1 MTADRSALVE
11 KVAKSLWSL
20 QYLTP
25 YETDANSSAKIE
37 FRAIA
42 EGLIDLIRAEVL
54 EEAASSAFLR
64 PLVEEQ
70 AKGEWDDKTIDEDV
84 AMFAA
89 AIRALKGTT

>member
-1 MTADRSALVE
+1 MTADRRAALVE

-42 EGLIDLIRAEVL
+42 EGLIDLNRAEVL
-54 EEAASSAFLR
+54 EEAAR
-64 PLVEEQ
+64 VVEAE
-70 AKGEWDDKTIDEDV
+70 IDEAYTMEDR
-84 AMFAA
+84 AKNAARRYAAA
-89 AIRALKGTT
+89 AIRALKGDT

>member
-1 MTADRSALVE
+1 MTADRAALVE
-11 KVAKSLWSL
+11 KVAKSLWSF

-54 EEAASSAFLR
+54 EEAAQVADVYGPLSA
-64 PLVEEQ
+64 
-70 AKGEWDDKTIDEDV
+70 T
-84 AMFAA
+84 

>member
-1 MTADRSALVE
+1 MADRAALVE

-42 EGLIDLIRAEVL
+42 EGLIDRIRAEVL
-54 EEAASSAFLR
+54 EEAASHLDKAGC
-64 PLVEEQ
+64 EQ
-70 AKGEWDDKTIDEDV
+70 GAI
-84 AMFAA
+84 
-89 AIRALKGTT
+89 AIRELKGDSNDV

>member
-1 MTADRSALVE
+1 VE

-42 EGLIDLIRAEVL
+42 EGLIDLISADVRP
-54 EEAASSAFLR
+54 EALDDAAVVFDRYENDPFTAAVVADHLR
-64 PLVEEQ
+64 RM
-70 AKGEWDDKTIDEDV
+70 KGDT
-84 AMFAA
+84 
-89 AIRALKGTT
+89 